1 MIIIFYRVAMATE
14 KKQMIHGVEVVFP
27 CKPYPSQFS
36 MMEKVQPD
44 NHRVKSLELG
54 QLFYL

>member
-1 MIIIFYRVAMATE
+1 MFMIIIFYRVAMATE

-36 MMEKVQPD
+36 MMEKVHQTTI
-44 NHRVKSLELG
+44 ELKV
-54 QLFYL
+54 